1 MGDNF
6 YYLPYLLLY
15 IKKLYK
21 YYNMQNLNEFI
32 ESYQINEHLIDSAP
46 QMIFIMG
53 LPASGKSTFIEKT
66 LPKIFPSV
74 GQVRTL
80 DSDIQLHK
88 RQKESA
94 MAFAEEIY
102 NAADEEAFELAKRNV
117 IDTFNASPAQKMLGI
132 DFKINTDWDWVQQH
146 KGDNFNKFKNQFL
159 KDYFS
164 KDWAVNFAVRPV
176 AKDDMKE
183 ITKMK
188 LRPEELEGMETYN
201 GNDVAVPI
209 VGDDIDSFQK
219 RIKIA
224 SEKFVV
230 SIVYLDIPTETSV
243 EKDEG
248 RRRNTGRGVGRQL
261 IESMAE
267 GVAET
272 WRYLSRGGFKNEGIY
287 KMYHYK
293 YVPVPQGWGTYKLE
307 KQYVNTK
314 MIKDFLG

>member
-1 MGDNF
+1 
-6 YYLPYLLLY
+6 
-15 IKKLYK
+15 
-21 YYNMQNLNEFI
+21 MQNLAQFVET
-32 ESYQINEHLIDSAP
+32 YQVNEHLIDSAP

-53 LPASGKSTFIEKT
+53 LPASGKSTFVEKT

-94 MAFAEEIY
+94 MAFVEEIY
-102 NAADEEAFELAKRNV
+102 NAADEDTFEVTKQRI

-132 DFKINTDWDWVQQH
+132 EFKINTDWQWVQDH
-146 KGDNFNKFKNQFL
+146 KDMNFGKFKGAFL
-159 KDYFS
+159 KDFFS

-176 AKDDMKE
+176 AKEDMKE
-183 ITKMK
+183 ITNMK
-188 LRPEELEGMETYN
+188 LKPEEYEGMEIYN

-224 SEKFVV
+224 SDKFVV
-230 SIVYLDIPTETSV
+230 SIVYLDIPTEVSV

-248 RRRNTGRGVGRQL
+248 RRRNTGRGVGRKL

-267 GVAET
+267 GVDAT
-272 WRYLSRGGFKNEGIY
+272 WKYLSRGGFKNEGVY

-293 YVPVPQGWGTYKLE
+293 YVPVPQQWGTYKLE
-307 KQYVNTK
+307 KEYVNTK

>member
-1 MGDNF
+1 
-6 YYLPYLLLY
+6 
-15 IKKLYK
+15 
-21 YYNMQNLNEFI
+21 MQNLAQFVET
-32 ESYQINEHLIDSAP
+32 YQINEHLIDSAP

-53 LPASGKSTFIEKT
+53 LPASGKSTFVEKT

-102 NAADEEAFELAKRNV
+102 NAADEDAFERAKQTV

-132 DFKINTDWDWVQQH
+132 EFKISTDWQWIQDH
-146 KGDNFNKFKNQFL
+146 KNMNFGKFKGAFL
-159 KDYFS
+159 KDFFS

-176 AKDDMKE
+176 AKEDMKE
-183 ITKMK
+183 ITNMK
-188 LRPEELEGMETYN
+188 LKPEEYEGLEIFN
-201 GNDVAVPI
+201 NNDVAVPI

-219 RIKIA
+219 RIRIA

-230 SIVYLDIPTETSV
+230 SIVYLDIPTEVSV

-248 RRRNTGRGVGRQL
+248 RRRNTGRGVGRKL

-267 GVAET
+267 GVDAT
-272 WRYLSRGGFKNEGIY
+272 WKYLSRGGFKQEGIY

-293 YVPVPQGWGTYKLE
+293 YVSVPNAWGTYKLE
-307 KQYVNTK
+307 KEYVNTK

>member
-1 MGDNF
+1 
-6 YYLPYLLLY
+6 
-15 IKKLYK
+15 
-21 YYNMQNLNEFI
+21 
-32 ESYQINEHLIDSAP
+32 
-46 QMIFIMG
+46 
-53 LPASGKSTFIEKT
+53 
-66 LPKIFPSV
+66 
-74 GQVRTL
+74 
-80 DSDIQLHK
+80 
-88 RQKESA
+88 
-94 MAFAEEIY
+94 
-102 NAADEEAFELAKRNV
+102 
-117 IDTFNASPAQKMLGI
+117 MLGI
-132 DFKINTDWDWVQQH
+132 EFKINTDWDWVQQH

-201 GNDVAVPI
+201 NNDVAVPI
-209 VGDDIDSFQK
+209 VGDEVNDFQK
-219 RIKIA
+219 RIRIA

-230 SIVYLDIPTETSV
+230 SIVYLDIPVEVSV

-261 IESMAE
+261 IEEKAA

-307 KQYVNTK
+307 KEYVNTK
-314 MIKDFLG
+314 MIKDFANFGGTR

>member
-1 MGDNF
+1 
-6 YYLPYLLLY
+6 
-15 IKKLYK
+15 
-21 YYNMQNLNEFI
+21 MQNLVQYVETMMV
-32 ESYQINEHLIDSAP
+32 NEHLIDSAP

-53 LPASGKSTFIEKT
+53 LPASGKSTFVEKT

-94 MAFAEEIY
+94 IAFAEEIY
-102 NAADEEAFELAKRNV
+102 NMDDASKFEEAKQQI

-132 DFKINTDWDWVQQH
+132 EFKISTDWQWVQDH
-146 KGDNFNKFKNQFL
+146 KDMNAGKFRAAFL
-159 KDYFS
+159 KDFFS

-176 AKDDMKE
+176 AKEDMKE
-183 ITKMK
+183 ITNMK
-188 LRPEELEGMETYN
+188 LKPEEYEGLEIYN
-201 GNDVAVPI
+201 NNDVAVPI

-230 SIVYLDIPTETSV
+230 SIVYLDIPTEVSV

-248 RRRNTGRGVGRQL
+248 RRRNTGRGVGRKL

-267 GVAET
+267 GVDAT
-272 WRYLSRGGFKNEGIY
+272 WKYLARGGFKQEGVY

-293 YVPVPQGWGTYKLE
+293 WQPVPNAWGKYELE

>member
-1 MGDNF
+1 
-6 YYLPYLLLY
+6 
-15 IKKLYK
+15 
-21 YYNMQNLNEFI
+21 
-32 ESYQINEHLIDSAP
+32 
-46 QMIFIMG
+46 MIFIMG
-53 LPASGKSTFIEKT
+53 LPASGKSTFVEKT

-102 NAADEEAFELAKRNV
+102 NAADEDTFEAAKQRI

-132 DFKINTDWDWVQQH
+132 EFKISTDWKWVQDH
-146 KGDNFNKFKNQFL
+146 KDMNFGKFKGAFL
-159 KDYFS
+159 KDFFS

-176 AKDDMKE
+176 AKADMKE
-183 ITKMK
+183 ITDMK
-188 LRPEELEGMETYN
+188 LRPEEYEGMEIYN
-201 GNDVAVPI
+201 SNDVAVPI

-224 SEKFVV
+224 SDKFVI
-230 SIVYLDIPTETSV
+230 SIVYLDIPTEVSV

-248 RRRNTGRGVGRQL
+248 RRRNTGRGVGRKL

-267 GVAET
+267 GVHTT
-272 WRYLSRGGFKNEGIY
+272 WKYLSRGGFKNEGIY

-293 YVPVPQGWGTYKLE
+293 FVEIPGKWGTYKLE
-307 KQYVNTK
+307 KEYINTK
-314 MIKDFLG
+314 MIKDFMK

>member
-1 MGDNF
+1 
-6 YYLPYLLLY
+6 
-15 IKKLYK
+15 
-21 YYNMQNLNEFI
+21 MQSLTKFI

-53 LPASGKSTFIEKT
+53 LPASGKSTFVERT
-66 LPKIFPSV
+66 LPKLFPSV

-80 DSDIQLHK
+80 DSDIQLNK

-102 NAADEEAFELAKRNV
+102 TAKTEEDLDQAKRRIENL
-117 IDTFNASPAQKMLGI
+117 FNASPAQQMLGI
-132 DFKINTDWDWVQQH
+132 EFKVNVDWQWVQDHQSMNL
-146 KGDNFNKFKNQFL
+146 GKFKNQFI
-159 KDYFS
+159 KDWFS

-176 AKDDMKE
+176 AKADMKE
-183 ITKMK
+183 ITNMK
-188 LRPEELEGMETYN
+188 LKPEEYDGLEIYN
-201 GNDVAVPI
+201 SNDVAVPI

-230 SIVYLDIPTETSV
+230 SIVYLDIPTEVSV

-248 RRRNTGRGVGRQL
+248 RRRNTGRGVGRKL

-267 GVAET
+267 GVADT
-272 WRYLSRGGFKNEGIY
+272 WKYLSRGGFKTEGVY
-287 KMYHYK
+287 KMYHYRWEPDAGWGH
-293 YVPVPQGWGTYKLE
+293 YVPVKE
-307 KQYVNTK
+307 YVNTK
-314 MIKDFLG
+314 LIKDFANFVPAK

>member
-1 MGDNF
+1 
-6 YYLPYLLLY
+6 
-15 IKKLYK
+15 
-21 YYNMQNLNEFI
+21 MQNLAQFVET
-32 ESYQINEHLIDSAP
+32 YQINEHLIDSAP

-53 LPASGKSTFIEKT
+53 LPASGKSTFVEKT

-102 NAADEEAFELAKRNV
+102 NAADEDTFERAKQTI

-132 DFKINTDWDWVQQH
+132 EFKISTDWQWVQDH
-146 KGDNFNKFKNQFL
+146 KDMNFGKFKAAFL
-159 KDYFS
+159 KEFFS

-176 AKDDMKE
+176 AKADMKE
-183 ITKMK
+183 ITDMK
-188 LRPEELEGMETYN
+188 LRPEEYEGMEIYN
-201 GNDVAVPI
+201 SNDVAVPI

-219 RIKIA
+219 RIRIA
-224 SEKFVV
+224 SDKFVV
-230 SIVYLDIPTETSV
+230 SIVYLDIPTEVSV

-248 RRRNTGRGVGRQL
+248 RRRNTGRGVGRKL

-267 GVAET
+267 GVDAT
-272 WRYLSRGGFKNEGIY
+272 WKYLSRGGFKQEGIY

-293 YVPVPQGWGTYKLE
+293 YVSVPNAWGTYKLE
-307 KQYVNTK
+307 KEYVNTK
-314 MIKDFLG
+314 MIKDFMK